1 MSLYITI
8 TNDDTGDEKIGFYN
22 YTVSINEEVIEE
34 GRIEWHSRADG
45 WLSLVQRMVHAS
57 IDNLRL

>member
-1 MSLYITI
+1 MSLYIKI
-8 TNDDTGDEKIGFYN
+8 TNDGTGDEKIGFYD
-22 YTVSINEEVIEE
+22 YTVSINEKIIEE
-34 GRIEWHSRADG
+34 GRIEWYSRADG